1 MRHHSISGAA
11 AAVCVLAAW
20 GQVMAAEGSG
30 SPTGHPAPPL
40 LPHPP
45 PPPSPSMTPPS
56 SAPAHFKQ
64 DAGSQ
69 GTSLLSDT
77 PASTPYP
84 PLGEPQLPGS
94 VSALITACEVLLGAQ
109 NTAANAT
116 TVQACLAALLAWDG
130 QTAGVLSN
138 ITQLL
143 NVDEDGGPLGAG
155 LKGGRNGWQ
164 WWTTIV
170 LWALLGFLL
179 AYAFGNIF
187 VNWRF
192 ACSTHEHIL
201 LYRKADAWNCFVCW
215 YDQVCPEFRPRS
227 TQSTRRIGVSF
238 PMHGEKSKGSR
249 TLVRYRV
256 GLLPQNSREVLPD
269 ENEIPILTRVDFEFA
284 VPFGSIKW
292 GKSPSKDFI
301 KPGSEPEADP
311 YDAAPYDAAYQDQS
325 VDGLRSMHSALGV
338 ATLTGVM
345 AACVTN
351 YTSELSCSA
360 GSAWCQINAYLTCFI
375 WPLSV
380 AAFLLVVR
388 ALREIHRLYLVSNV
402 NDHIRRT
409 IIAHYQRHGISG
421 DLTHNSWVLRTR
433 TIVSGR
439 HLISS
444 HASADPDASGS
455 TSVGSDNGG
464 LGGWYKCLGG
474 LRSSRFADL
483 VLNMGS
489 ATDQLWTLSGTYMLA
504 LVLQCVILLWAR
516 TTNWGGVLDA
526 DQISVR
532 NSLASTALFVS
543 NAALTFT
550 VVVAFKTISSWS
562 LQRAW
567 LNDAFTQNT
576 GICHA
581 DGHSFLTD
589 ILEVPWPFW
598 TRKGWRIWWR
608 DVRRNAFLMTGVST
622 WYHNTRERYKQDRMH
637 PHAGSP
643 NPTPWLIPG
652 VKPCDSEEKTKT
664 PSESYLQLSDPS
676 KG

>member
-1 MRHHSISGAA
+1 MCAL
-11 AAVCVLAAW
+11 VAW
-20 GQVMAAEGSG
+20 GRVTAAEGSD
-30 SPTGHPAPPL
+30 PFTGTPASL
-40 LPHPP
+40 VLPY
-45 PPPSPSMTPPS
+45 PPPSRPMAVPP
-56 SAPAHFKQ
+56 APLTHIKQ
-64 DAGSQ
+64 DAGTQ
-69 GTSLLSDT
+69 GSSDH
-77 PASTPYP
+77 PSTPSTRDSLFGAP
-84 PLGEPQLPGS
+84 PPQGNVATL
-94 VSALITACEVLLGAQ
+94 VAACELLLGAQ
-109 NTAANAT
+109 NTPANAT
-116 TVQACLAALLAWDG
+116 AVRACLAALLAWDG
-130 QTAGVLSN
+130 QTSGVLSN
-138 ITQLL
+138 ITKLL
-143 NVDEDGGPLGAG
+143 SVAEDGGALGSG
-155 LKGGRNGWQ
+155 LKGGRGGGQ
-164 WWTTIV
+164 WWTAIA

-179 AYAFGNIF
+179 AYALGNIF

-215 YDQVCPEFRPRS
+215 YDQVCPEFGPGP
-227 TQSTRRIGVSF
+227 QGVRRIGVSF
-238 PMHGEKSKGSR
+238 PMHGGDRGSR
-249 TLVRYRV
+249 TLIRYRV
-256 GLLPQNSREVLPD
+256 GLLPLHSREVLPD

-301 KPGSEPEADP
+301 RPGSEPEPDP

-325 VDGLRSMHSALGV
+325 VDGLRSMHVALGV
-338 ATLTGVM
+338 ATLTGVL
-345 AACVTN
+345 AACATG

-360 GSAWCQINAYLTCFI
+360 GSAWCQVNVYLTYFI

-388 ALREIHRLYLVSNV
+388 ALRETHRLYLVSNV
-402 NDHIRRT
+402 NDHIRRS
-409 IIAHYQRHGISG
+409 IIAHYQRRGIGG
-421 DLTHNSWVLRTR
+421 DLTPNSWVLRTR
-433 TIVSGR
+433 TVVSGR

-455 TSVGSDNGG
+455 TSVGSDSGG

-483 VLNMGS
+483 VSNMGS
-489 ATDQLWTLSGTYMLA
+489 ATDQLWALSGTYMLA
-504 LVLQCVILLWAR
+504 LVLQGVIVLWAR
-516 TTNWGGVLDA
+516 TTDWGTDLDA
-526 DQISVR
+526 DQVSVR

-550 VVVAFKTISSWS
+550 VVVAFKTVSSWS

-567 LNDAFTQNT
+567 LNDAFAQNT

-589 ILEVPWPFW
+589 ILELPWPFW

-608 DVRRNAFLMTGVST
+608 DVRRNTFLMTGVST
-622 WYHNTRERYKQDRMH
+622 WYHNTRERYKHDRMH
-637 PHAGSP
+637 PHAQAA
-643 NPTPWLIPG
+643 NATPWLIPG

-664 PSESYLQLSDPS
+664 PSESYLQLADPS
-676 KG
+676 KE